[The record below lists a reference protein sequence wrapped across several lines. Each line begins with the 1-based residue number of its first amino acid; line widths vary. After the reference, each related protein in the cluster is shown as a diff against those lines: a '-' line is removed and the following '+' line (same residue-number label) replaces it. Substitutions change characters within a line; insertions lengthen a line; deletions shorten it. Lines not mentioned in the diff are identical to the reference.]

1 MKTGKSKDHLQKSFF
16 KVPLFDNGEHPFFG
30 FCYGAGKPES
40 FRAGD
45 RQ

>member
-1 MKTGKSKDHLQKSFF
+1 MKQERAKIICKEFF